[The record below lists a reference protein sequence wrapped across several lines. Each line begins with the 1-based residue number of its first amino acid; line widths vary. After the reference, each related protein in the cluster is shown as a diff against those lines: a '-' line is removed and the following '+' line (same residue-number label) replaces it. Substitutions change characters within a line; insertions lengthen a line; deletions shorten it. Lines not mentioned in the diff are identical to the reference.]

1 MVRKLVSA
9 TVSAALC
16 MLSVAPAMA
25 QDYRFTGFDAP
36 RGATATVNLRV
47 PLGMSRP
54 ADRPADELRRHL
66 GYGQTVGAP
75 ALDGRTTTRAVNSP
89 ISASTSGELRNA
101 RVASFDLANLD
112 RDRRFSNLNG
122 EVSTVWIIVG
132 VVAAGV
138 GVCLLADC
146 FGDDDE
152 DSRTRRLRDRLAR
165 MRGRC

>member
-1 MVRKLVSA
+1 MVRKFVSA

-47 PLGMSRP
+47 PLGTQSRQ
-54 ADRPADELRRHL
+54 AARPSYGLTM
-66 GYGQTVGAP
+66 GYGQTVGSQ
-75 ALDGRTTTRAVNSP
+75 ALDGQTATRAVNL
-89 ISASTSGELRNA
+89 ADLRFSGRELRNA

-132 VVAAGV
+132 VAAVAV
-138 GVCLLADC
+138 GVCLIADC
-146 FGDDDE
+146 FGGDDE
-152 DSRTRRLRDRLAR
+152 AVPN
-165 MRGRC
+165 